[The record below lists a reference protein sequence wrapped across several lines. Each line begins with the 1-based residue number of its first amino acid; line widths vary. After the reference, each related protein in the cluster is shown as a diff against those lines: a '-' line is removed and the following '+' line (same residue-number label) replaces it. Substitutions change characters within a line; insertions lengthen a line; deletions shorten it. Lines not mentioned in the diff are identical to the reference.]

1 MLKHRLP
8 PLDPLIAFEA
18 AARLLSFTRAGEEL
32 HLSQAAIS
40 QQIRNLEESLQV
52 KLFTRS
58 HRAVQLTNA
67 GREYQHTV
75 VAILKQLAGA
85 TMDIQNVEIT
95 QQLVIGCD
103 QSFATQWLNPR
114 LSQLR
119 LLLPAVRLRIIVSD
133 EESETLGGEVQA
145 AILHGDGQWPE
156 FHALRLFDEEV
167 FPVCSP
173 DYDHQGAHEDWTGWL
188 LQAQLIDLVDS
199 HWNWMNWRLWLGGN
213 DIDQPLANR
222 NLQISS
228 YPLVI
233 DAACAG
239 HGVAL
244 GWRYL
249 VDDLI
254 AQQRLV
260 RPIAQSLQTDLGYY
274 FIFRDNLQNDEII
287 VSFKDWLTQ
296 HFDMASKAQRV
307 PPPSSIC

>member
-1 MLKHRLP
+1 MLKNRLP

-40 QQIRNLEESLQV
+40 QQIRSLEESLQV

-58 HRAVQLTNA
+58 HRAVQLTNE

-75 VAILKQLAGA
+75 AAILKQLAGA
-85 TMDIQNVEIT
+85 TMDIQNVEFA

-103 QSFATQWLNPR
+103 LSFATQWLSPR

-119 LLLPAVRLRIIVSD
+119 QLMPAVTLRIIASD
-133 EESETLGGEVQA
+133 DYNESLGSEVQVA
-145 AILHGDGQWPE
+145 VLHGDGLWPG
-156 FHALRLFDEEV
+156 FQTLQLCDEEV

-173 DYDHQGAHEDWTGWL
+173 EFDYELAQQDWVSWL
-188 LQAQLIDLVDS
+188 LQAPLIDLADS

-213 DIDQPLANR
+213 NIDQPLGNR
-222 NLQISS
+222 NLQLNS

-254 AQQRLV
+254 ANNQLV
-260 RPIAQSLQTDLGYY
+260 RPIEQSLKTDLGYY
-274 FIFRDNLQNDEII
+274 CICRDNLENEANVIR
-287 VSFKDWLTQ
+287 FRNWLKQ
-296 HFDMASKAQRV
+296 QFGLPVDG
-307 PPPSSIC
+307 

>member
-1 MLKHRLP
+1 MLKNRLP

-40 QQIRNLEESLQV
+40 QQIRSLEESLQV

-58 HRAVQLTNA
+58 HRAVQLTNE

-75 VAILKQLAGA
+75 AAILKQLAGA
-85 TMDIQNVEIT
+85 TMDIQNVEFA

-103 QSFATQWLNPR
+103 LSFATQWLSPR

-119 LLLPAVRLRIIVSD
+119 QLMPAVTLRIIASD
-133 EESETLGGEVQA
+133 DYNESLGSEVQVA
-145 AILHGDGQWPE
+145 VLHGDGLWPG
-156 FHALRLFDEEV
+156 FQTLQLCDEEV

-173 DYDHQGAHEDWTGWL
+173 EFDYELAQQDWVSWL
-188 LQAQLIDLVDS
+188 LQAPLIDLADS

-213 DIDQPLANR
+213 NIDQPLGNR
-222 NLQISS
+222 NLQLNS

-254 AQQRLV
+254 ANNQLV
-260 RPIAQSLQTDLGYY
+260 RPIEQSLKTDLGYY
-274 FIFRDNLQNDEII
+274 CICRDNLENDANVIR
-287 VSFKDWLTQ
+287 FRNWLKQ
-296 HFDMASKAQRV
+296 QFGLPVDG
-307 PPPSSIC
+307 

>member
-1 MLKHRLP
+1 MLKNRLP

-40 QQIRNLEESLQV
+40 QQIRSLEESLQV

-58 HRAVQLTNA
+58 HRAVQLTNE

-75 VAILKQLAGA
+75 AAILKQLAGA
-85 TMDIQNVEIT
+85 TMDIQNVEFA

-103 QSFATQWLNPR
+103 LSFATQWLSPR

-119 LLLPAVRLRIIVSD
+119 QLMPAVTLRIIASD
-133 EESETLGGEVQA
+133 DYNESLGSEVQVA
-145 AILHGDGQWPE
+145 VLHGDGLWPG
-156 FHALRLFDEEV
+156 FQTFQLCDEEV

-173 DYDHQGAHEDWTGWL
+173 EFDHELAQQDWVSWL
-188 LQAQLIDLVDS
+188 LQAPLIDLADS

-213 DIDQPLANR
+213 NIDQPLGNR
-222 NLQISS
+222 NLQLNS

-254 AQQRLV
+254 ANNQLV
-260 RPIAQSLQTDLGYY
+260 RPIEQSLKTDLGYY
-274 FIFRDNLQNDEII
+274 CICRDNLENDANVIR
-287 VSFKDWLTQ
+287 FRNWLKQ
-296 HFDMASKAQRV
+296 QFGLPVDG
-307 PPPSSIC
+307 

>member
-1 MLKHRLP
+1 MLKNRLP

-32 HLSQAAIS
+32 HLTQAAIS
-40 QQIRNLEESLQV
+40 QQIRSLEENLQV

-58 HRAVQLTNA
+58 HRAVQLTNE

-75 VAILKQLAGA
+75 AAILKQLAGA
-85 TMDIQNVEIT
+85 TMDIQNVEFA

-103 QSFATQWLNPR
+103 LSFATQWLSPR

-119 LLLPAVRLRIIVSD
+119 QLMPAVTLRIIASD
-133 EESETLGGEVQA
+133 DYNESLGSEVQV
-145 AILHGDGQWPE
+145 AILHGDGLWPG
-156 FHALRLFDEEV
+156 FQTLQLCDEEV

-173 DYDHQGAHEDWTGWL
+173 EFDHELARQDWVSWL
-188 LQAQLIDLVDS
+188 LQAPLIDLADS

-213 DIDQPLANR
+213 NIDQPLGNR
-222 NLQISS
+222 NLQLNS

-233 DAACAG
+233 EAACAG

-249 VDDLI
+249 VDDLL
-254 AQQRLV
+254 AKNLLV
-260 RPIAQSLQTDLGYY
+260 RPIEQSLKTDFGYY
-274 FIFRDNLQNDEII
+274 CICRDNLENDTNVIR
-287 VSFKDWLTQ
+287 FRNWLKQ
-296 HFDMASKAQRV
+296 QFSLPVDG
-307 PPPSSIC
+307 

>member
-1 MLKHRLP
+1 MLKNRLP

-40 QQIRNLEESLQV
+40 QQIRSLEESLQV

-58 HRAVQLTNA
+58 HRAVQLTNE

-75 VAILKQLAGA
+75 AAILKQLAGA
-85 TMDIQNVEIT
+85 TMDIQNVEFA

-103 QSFATQWLNPR
+103 QSFASQWLSPR

-119 LLLPAVRLRIIVSD
+119 QLMPAVTLRIIASD
-133 EESETLGGEVQA
+133 DYNESLGSEVQVA
-145 AILHGDGQWPE
+145 VMHGDGLWPG
-156 FHALRLFDEEV
+156 FQALRLFDEEV

-173 DYDHQGAHEDWTGWL
+173 GFDHQLAQQDWVSWL
-188 LQAQLIDLVDS
+188 LQAPLIDLADS

-213 DIDQPLANR
+213 NIDQPLGNR
-222 NLQISS
+222 NLQLNS

-244 GWRYL
+244 GWRHL

-254 AQQRLV
+254 TNNQLV
-260 RPIAQSLQTDLGYY
+260 RPVEQSLKTDLGYY
-274 FIFRDNLQNDEII
+274 CICRDNLENDANVIR
-287 VSFKDWLTQ
+287 FRNWLKQ
-296 HFDMASKAQRV
+296 QFGLPV
-307 PPPSSIC
+307 EG

>member
-1 MLKHRLP
+1 MLKNRLP

-40 QQIRNLEESLQV
+40 QQIRSLEQSLQV

-58 HRAVQLTNA
+58 HRAVQLTNE

-75 VAILKQLAGA
+75 AAILKQLAGA
-85 TMDIQNVEIT
+85 TMDIQNVQFA

-103 QSFATQWLNPR
+103 QSFASQWLSPR

-119 LLLPAVRLRIIVSD
+119 QLIPAVTLRIIASD
-133 EESETLGGEVQA
+133 DYNESLGSEVQVA
-145 AILHGDGQWPE
+145 VMHGDGLWPG
-156 FHALRLFDEEV
+156 FQTLRLFDEEV

-173 DYDHQGAHEDWTGWL
+173 GFDHELAQQDWVSWL
-188 LQAQLIDLVDS
+188 LQAPLIDLADS

-213 DIDQPLANR
+213 NIDQPLANR
-222 NLQISS
+222 NLQLNS

-244 GWRYL
+244 GWRHL

-254 AQQRLV
+254 ASNQLV
-260 RPIAQSLQTDLGYY
+260 RPVEQSLKTDLGYY
-274 FIFRDNLQNDEII
+274 CICRDNLVNDANVIR
-287 VSFKDWLTQ
+287 FRNWLQ
-296 HFDMASKAQRV
+296 QQFGLPVDG
-307 PPPSSIC
+307 

>member
-1 MLKHRLP
+1 MLKNRLP

-40 QQIRNLEESLQV
+40 QQIRSLEESLQV

-58 HRAVQLTNA
+58 HRAVQLTNE

-75 VAILKQLAGA
+75 AAILKQLAGA
-85 TMDIQNVEIT
+85 TMDIQNVEFA

-103 QSFATQWLNPR
+103 QSFASQWLSPR

-119 LLLPAVRLRIIVSD
+119 QLMPAVTLRIIASD
-133 EESETLGGEVQA
+133 DYNESLGSEVQVA
-145 AILHGDGQWPE
+145 VLHGDGLWPG
-156 FHALRLFDEEV
+156 FQTFQLCDEEV

-173 DYDHQGAHEDWTGWL
+173 EFDHELAQQDWVSWL
-188 LQAQLIDLVDS
+188 LQVPLIDLADS
-199 HWNWMNWRLWLGGN
+199 HWNWINWRLWLGGN
-213 DIDQPLANR
+213 NIDQPLGNR
-222 NLQISS
+222 NLQLNS

-254 AQQRLV
+254 ANNQLV
-260 RPIAQSLQTDLGYY
+260 RPIEQSLKTDLGYY
-274 FIFRDNLQNDEII
+274 CICRDNLENDANVIR
-287 VSFKDWLTQ
+287 FRNWLKQ
-296 HFDMASKAQRV
+296 QFGLPVDG
-307 PPPSSIC
+307 

>member
-1 MLKHRLP
+1 MLKNRLP

-40 QQIRNLEESLQV
+40 QQIRSLEESLQV

-58 HRAVQLTNA
+58 HRAVQLTNE

-75 VAILKQLAGA
+75 AAILKQLAGA
-85 TMDIQNVEIT
+85 TMDIQNVEFA

-103 QSFATQWLNPR
+103 QSFATQWLSPR

-119 LLLPAVRLRIIVSD
+119 QLMPTVTLRIITSD
-133 EESETLGGEVQA
+133 DYNESLGSEVQVA
-145 AILHGDGQWPE
+145 VLHGDGLWPG
-156 FHALRLFDEEV
+156 FQTLQLCDEEV

-173 DYDHQGAHEDWTGWL
+173 EFDHELAQQDWVSWL
-188 LQAQLIDLVDS
+188 LQAPLIDLADS

-213 DIDQPLANR
+213 NIDQPLGNR
-222 NLQISS
+222 NLQINS

-254 AQQRLV
+254 AQGRLV
-260 RPIAQSLQTDLGYY
+260 RPIEQSLKTDLGYY
-274 FIFRDNLQNDEII
+274 CICRDNLESDAN
-287 VSFKDWLTQ
+287 VVRFRNWLKQ
-296 HFDMASKAQRV
+296 QFGLPVDG
-307 PPPSSIC
+307 

>member
-1 MLKHRLP
+1 MLKTRLP

-40 QQIRNLEESLQV
+40 QQIRGLEQNLQV

-58 HRAVQLTNA
+58 HRAVQLTNE

-85 TMDIQNVEIT
+85 TMDIQNVEFSR
-95 QQLVIGCD
+95 QLVIGCD
-103 QSFATQWLNPR
+103 QSFATQWLSPR
-114 LSQLR
+114 IPELR
-119 LLLPAVRLRIIVSD
+119 LLMPDVSLRIIASD
-133 EESETLGGEVQA
+133 DYRESLGSDVQVA
-145 AILHGDGQWPE
+145 VLHGDGLWPG
-156 FHALRLFDEEV
+156 FQATRLFDEEV

-173 DYDHQGAHEDWTGWL
+173 GFNHDLASQDWVKWL
-188 LQAQLIDLVDS
+188 LQAQLIDLADS
-199 HWNWMNWRLWLGGN
+199 HWNWMNWRLWLSGN
-213 DIDQPLANR
+213 NIDQPLANR
-222 NLQISS
+222 NLQINS

-239 HGVAL
+239 QGVAL

-254 AQQRLV
+254 AQGRLL
-260 RPIAQSLQTDLGYY
+260 RPLEQSLKTDLGYY
-274 FIFRDNLQNDEII
+274 FICRDNLQDD
-287 VSFKDWLTQ
+287 VSVLSLRPWLMQ
-296 HFDMASKAQRV
+296 HWQD
-307 PPPSSIC
+307 

>member
-1 MLKHRLP
+1 MLKNSLP

-40 QQIRNLEESLQV
+40 QQIRGLEESLQV

-58 HRAVQLTNA
+58 HRAVQLTNE

-85 TMDIQNVEIT
+85 TMDIQNVEFA

-103 QSFATQWLNPR
+103 QSFATQWLSPR
-114 LSQLR
+114 ISQLR
-119 LLLPAVRLRIIVSD
+119 QLMPAVTLRIIASD
-133 EESETLGGEVQA
+133 DDNESLGSEVQVA
-145 AILHGDGQWPE
+145 VLHGDGLWPGFE
-156 FHALRLFDEEV
+156 ALRLFDEEV

-173 DYDHQGAHEDWTGWL
+173 GFDHKLAQQDWVTWL
-188 LQAQLIDLVDS
+188 LQAQLIDLADS

-213 DIDQPLANR
+213 NIDQPLGNR
-222 NLQISS
+222 NLQINS

-244 GWRYL
+244 GWRHL

-254 AQQRLV
+254 AQGCLV
-260 RPIAQSLQTDLGYY
+260 RPIKQSIKTDFGYY
-274 FIFRDNLQNDEII
+274 FICRDNLQNDASVIRIRE
-287 VSFKDWLTQ
+287 WLQ
-296 HFDMASKAQRV
+296 QQFELAIDA
-307 PPPSSIC
+307 

>member
-1 MLKHRLP
+1 MLKTRLP

-40 QQIRNLEESLQV
+40 QQIRSLEQNLQV

-58 HRAVQLTNA
+58 HRAVQLTNE

-85 TMDIQNVEIT
+85 TMDIQNVEFSR
-95 QQLVIGCD
+95 QLVIGCD
-103 QSFATQWLNPR
+103 QSFATQWLSPR
-114 LSQLR
+114 ISELCSLM
-119 LLLPAVRLRIIVSD
+119 PDVSLRIIASD
-133 EESETLGGEVQA
+133 DYGESLGSDVQVA
-145 AILHGDGQWPE
+145 VLHGDGQWPG
-156 FHALRLFDEEV
+156 FQATRLFDEEV

-173 DYDHQGAHEDWTGWL
+173 GFDHDLASQDWVKWL
-188 LQAQLIDLVDS
+188 LQAQLIDLADS

-213 DIDQPLANR
+213 NIDQPLANR
-222 NLQISS
+222 NLQINS

-239 HGVAL
+239 QGVAL

-254 AQQRLV
+254 AQGRLL
-260 RPIAQSLQTDLGYY
+260 RPLEQSLKTDLGYY
-274 FIFRDNLQNDEII
+274 FICRDNLQDD
-287 VSFKDWLTQ
+287 VSVLGLRTWLMSHWQ
-296 HFDMASKAQRV
+296 D
-307 PPPSSIC
+307 